1 MQEDDEVDQHSSAMD
16 VESVPVPITPV
27 AAQEHEI
34 NESDVQDI
42 LEGKNQTDS
51 DTIPQELT
59 TISTWE
65 EGHNHLAAFVK
76 EHGHAQVPH
85 TWVTLSDWIN
95 KQRVVA
101 QQWRNGITTE
111 DSEMNEDKFVR
122 LAHLGFNF
130 ESDVGGI
137 DSIVTSSVHVQATNK
152 AGGEALVESPPL
164 PMSQD
169 QNSDV
174 PEDVPKENQEE
185 GGSVPQDSIMEESK
199 SLDTSNDIN
208 AENNTS
214 SGTEVN
220 QDIDQS
226 PEVANVE
233 ETQPSEEQVQEGSS
247 HVSEESSLQVRKRKT
262 MLVRV
267 DWEERYLELVQY
279 KLRKG
284 NCNIPPKW
292 KPNPGLADWVRK
304 QRHHYLLFQKNHPS
318 VLSKTRIDKLNNLSF
333 QFLLFNPDGSVMTE
347 DEVISEVS
355 GKSPKSKKI
364 PVKKRA
370 TKATPKSRFKEGKW
384 LESLSKVVAY
394 KEEHGSCNVPRK
406 WKQDPTLGEWVHFQR
421 RQFRLKQLGRRN
433 HMTEERIQKLEAVG
447 FEWSRGSPNPPT
459 YMRIYEE
466 NKDAGNMAE
475 QFIEQAVATEVE
487 AKMEGQ
493 YMDNVVA
500 DQMHQIHAEQI
511 AGVVEAEPAQMESV
525 ISELTEEHVNA
536 QTQDPVSIQ
545 TDQEKEENEE
555 LIEV

>member
-1 MQEDDEVDQHSSAMD
+1 
-16 VESVPVPITPV
+16 
-27 AAQEHEI
+27 
-34 NESDVQDI
+34 
-42 LEGKNQTDS
+42 
-51 DTIPQELT
+51 
-59 TISTWE
+59 
-65 EGHNHLAAFVK
+65 
-76 EHGHAQVPH
+76 
-85 TWVTLSDWIN
+85 
-95 KQRVVA
+95 
-101 QQWRNGITTE
+101 
-111 DSEMNEDKFVR
+111 
-122 LAHLGFNF
+122 
-130 ESDVGGI
+130 
-137 DSIVTSSVHVQATNK
+137 
-152 AGGEALVESPPL
+152 
-164 PMSQD
+164 
-169 QNSDV
+169 
-174 PEDVPKENQEE
+174 
-185 GGSVPQDSIMEESK
+185 
-199 SLDTSNDIN
+199 
-208 AENNTS
+208 
-214 SGTEVN
+214 
-220 QDIDQS
+220 
-226 PEVANVE
+226 
-233 ETQPSEEQVQEGSS
+233 
-247 HVSEESSLQVRKRKT
+247 
-262 MLVRV
+262 
-267 DWEERYLELVQY
+267 
-279 KLRKG
+279 
-284 NCNIPPKW
+284 
-292 KPNPGLADWVRK
+292 
-304 QRHHYLLFQKNHPS
+304 
-318 VLSKTRIDKLNNLSF
+318 
-333 QFLLFNPDGSVMTE
+333 MTE